1 MSIHHLVTS
10 FLRHVSVVVLN
21 CTFPSRFTSGP
32 RAISLGLFGES
43 DRATD
48 LSREYGDLGMTI
60 EVVDDMV
67 AAVEHIHI
75 HGSGHTECIVTEN
88 KSTAERFLLS
98 VDSACVFHNAS
109 TRFSDGFR

>member
-1 MSIHHLVTS
+1 
-10 FLRHVSVVVLN
+10 
-21 CTFPSRFTSGP
+21 
-32 RAISLGLFGES
+32 LGLFGES